1 MQKRGQLVFIA
12 LITIIVAAIVAFS
25 YPYIAKS
32 LATGKT
38 TLKVSAARDMALIID
53 TVYAYPYDVEIEY
66 DFDLS
71 KFIVE
76 ISENNVKIYDASLIE
91 LGEEDEIIGRD
102 LFFAQYSFSPVG
114 EEPNFIFDRPKKLI
128 FKKENG
134 KLLVTQQNEN
144 TEI

>member
-12 LITIIVAAIVAFS
+12 LITIIMAAIVAFS
-25 YPYIAKS
+25 YTCIAKS

-38 TLKVSAARDMALIID
+38 ALKVSAARDMALIID
-53 TVYAYPYDVEIEY
+53 TIYAYPYDVELEY
-66 DFDLS
+66 DIDLS

-76 ISENNVKIYDASLIE
+76 ISENNVKIYDASLVK
-91 LGEEDEIIGRD
+91 LEEDKITGRD
-102 LFFAQYSFSPVG
+102 PFFAQYSFSPVS
-114 EEPNFIFDRPKKLI
+114 EEPNFIFDKPKKLV